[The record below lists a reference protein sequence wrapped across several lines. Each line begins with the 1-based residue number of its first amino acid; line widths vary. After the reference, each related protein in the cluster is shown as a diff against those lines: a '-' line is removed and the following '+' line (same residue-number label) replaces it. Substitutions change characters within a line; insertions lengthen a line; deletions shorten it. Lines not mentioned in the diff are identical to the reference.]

1 MDKAEAYSRC
11 GAANHVEF
19 LLGELVKAID
29 EAVGNTVP
37 SAIDGVK
44 VRAAQVASEAR
55 GDFPEIAGY
64 MDTALRG
71 ALMAVDL
78 VNDGDAGAGRRKL
91 NVNVRFDAVHA
102 MGLACLERQRAIDA
116 IPLEGVADGD

>member
-19 LLGELVKAID
+19 LLGGLVKAID

-44 VRAAQVASEAR
+44 ARAAQIASEVR
-55 GDFPEIAGY
+55 GDFPAIADY
-64 MDTALRG
+64 MDDALRG
-71 ALMAVDL
+71 ALAAAEY
-78 VNDGDAGAGRRKL
+78 VNDGDADAGRRKL
-91 NVNVRFDAVHA
+91 NMSVRFDAVHA

-116 IPLEGVADGD
+116 IPLEGVVDGD